1 MPEVAIANVQMPA
14 KMNIIQAHAKFG
26 HCNEAATRPAA
37 KMLGFELTKGTLPP
51 CESCANHI
59 HTIQDIIWLK

>member
-1 MPEVAIANVQMPA
+1 MPA

-51 CESCANHI
+51 CAAAKAKQKKVAESCDYQLAEA
-59 HTIQDIIWLK
+59 DAG